1 MSVSLLYSIF
11 PSSSHERNLPRKQSA
26 YFSWNYGILIMHFPR
41 ILFPVLLF
49 GLLGCNK
56 QATPVAA
63 AKSDGPLTVRTV
75 LAKGREIQRN
85 IESVG
90 TFYPMEEA
98 IISAEI
104 EGRAEEV
111 KYDLGDLVNA
121 GDILVRINDEEQ
133 RYQVAQSEA
142 QLRQSLER
150 LGLKTDQERLQD
162 SREAPDVRRAQ
173 AELNAADQNLK
184 RIRSLVDQ
192 NIGAK
197 SELDVAVSRQQAMKA
212 AYDSTINQTRNLMQ
226 EVERFKAILDLQRK
240 KLRDTT
246 VKAPF
251 RAYVKERQVTV
262 GQFLR
267 ANTPLFIL
275 VKTDPIRL
283 RVEIPERMAPWIKIN
298 QQVDIHVE
306 AFLGRKFQGKIWR
319 ISPTVDQNK
328 RTFVAEVL
336 VANSAGELKSGSY
349 ARAFVPTSNRE
360 RVTVLPQRAIYYI
373 MGSNKAFVIKDGVVD
388 SRDVKMGDRFETDVE
403 ILEGVEDGE
412 EVAMSQLPKLDTGV
426 KVRINNDPPKQPA
439 RPKTAE

>member
-1 MSVSLLYSIF
+1 
-11 PSSSHERNLPRKQSA
+11 
-26 YFSWNYGILIMHFPR
+26 MHFSR
-41 ILFPVLLF
+41 LLFSVLLV
-49 GLLGCNK
+49 GLISCNK
-56 QATPVAA
+56 QAPTTTS
-63 AKSDGPLTVRTV
+63 AKSDGPLAVRTAV
-75 LAKGREIQRN
+75 AKGREIQRVV
-85 IESVG
+85 ESVG

-111 KYDLGDLVNA
+111 NHDLGDLVNA
-121 GDILVRINDEEQ
+121 GEILVRINDEEQ

-150 LGLKTDQERLQD
+150 LGLKTDKDRLAD
-162 SREAPDVRRAQ
+162 AREAPDVRRAQ
-173 AELNAADQNLK
+173 AELMASEQRLN

-192 NIGAK
+192 HIGAK
-197 SELDVAVSRQQAMKA
+197 SELDQAVSQQAAMKA

-262 GQFLR
+262 GQYLR
-267 ANTPLFIL
+267 ANSPLFVL

-283 RVEIPERMAPWIKIN
+283 RVEIPERMAPWIKLN
-298 QQVDIHVE
+298 QQVDINVE
-306 AFLGRKFQGKIWR
+306 AFEGRKFQGKIWR

-336 VANSAGELKSGSY
+336 VANSAGELKPGSY
-349 ARAFVPTSNRE
+349 ARAHVPTSHTE
-360 RVTVLPQRAIYYI
+360 RVTVVPQRSIYYI
-373 MGSNKAFVIKDGVVD
+373 MGSNKAFVVKDGVVD
-388 SRDVKMGDRFETDVE
+388 AREVKMGDRFESDVE
-403 ILEGVEDGE
+403 ILEGIADGE
-412 EVAMSQLPKLDTGV
+412 TVAMTQLAKLDTGV
-426 KVRINNDPPKQPA
+426 KVRINNTPAKKESAAPKQS
-439 RPKTAE
+439 E

>member
-1 MSVSLLYSIF
+1 MQSSRLL
-11 PSSSHERNLPRKQSA
+11 PLV
-26 YFSWNYGILIMHFPR
+26 
-41 ILFPVLLF
+41 LFVCIA
-49 GLLGCNK
+49 GCNK
-56 QATPVAA
+56 QPAPVAA
-63 AKSDGPLTVRTV
+63 KADGPITVRTA

-85 IESVG
+85 VESVG

-98 IISAEI
+98 IISAEV

-111 KYDLGDLVNA
+111 RHDLGDLVNA
-121 GDILVRINDEEQ
+121 GEVLVRINDEEQ

-150 LGLKTDQERLQD
+150 LGLKTEKERLLD
-162 SREAPDVRRAQ
+162 AREAPDVRRAQ
-173 AELNAADQNLK
+173 AELNEADQRLK
-184 RIRSLVDQ
+184 RTRSLVDQ

-197 SELDVAVSRQQAMKA
+197 SDLDAANSRQQAMKA

-251 RAYVKERQVTV
+251 RAFVKERQVTV

-267 ANTPLFIL
+267 ANSPLFVL

-283 RVEIPERMAPWIKIN
+283 RVEIPERMAPWVKLN
-298 QQVDIHVE
+298 QQVDISVE
-306 AFLGRKFQGKIWR
+306 AFEGRRFQGKIWR

-336 VANSAGELKSGSY
+336 VANAAGELKPGSY
-349 ARAFVPTSNRE
+349 ARAHVPTSRLE
-360 RVTVLPQRAIYYI
+360 KVTVLPQRAVYYI
-373 MGSNKAFVIKDGVVD
+373 MGSNKAFVVKDGVVD
-388 SRDVKMGDRFETDVE
+388 ARDVKMGDRFESDVE
-403 ILEGVEDGE
+403 ILEGIEDGDV
-412 EVAMSQLPKLDTGV
+412 VATTQLAKLDTGV
-426 KVRINNDPPKQPA
+426 KVRVNNDPPK
-439 RPKTAE
+439 KDAEGASKKAQ